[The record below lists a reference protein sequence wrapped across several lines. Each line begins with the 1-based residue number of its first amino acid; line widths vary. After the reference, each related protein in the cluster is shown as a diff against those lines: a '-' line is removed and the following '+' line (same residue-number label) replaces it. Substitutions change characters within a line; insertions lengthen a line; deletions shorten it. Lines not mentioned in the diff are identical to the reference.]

1 VDPEALERAA
11 HELERLTSTRDV
23 EVLLRWL
30 VELGGAAEARVVR
43 GAVGHLPEGT
53 IVAELQREIERRLN
67 RRLELG

>member
-1 VDPEALERAA
+1 MDPEVLERAA
-11 HELERLTSTRDV
+11 HQLERLTSTRDV
-23 EVLLRWL
+23 EVLLGWL
-30 VELGGAAEARVVR
+30 VGLDGAAEAQVVR

>member
-30 VELGGAAEARVVR
+30 VELGGATEARVVR
-43 GAVGHLPEGT
+43 DAVGHLPEGT
-53 IVAELQREIERRLN
+53 IIAELQREIERRLN